1 MSLLELKNVSKSFGG
16 LKVIDD
22 VSFELN
28 SGEILGII
36 GPNGAGKTTLYNLIT
51 GYYEPNLGDILF
63 NSEIITGK
71 KPHDVCKK
79 GISRTFQ
86 ITQVFSNFTA
96 FENVLAGALNKVRN
110 LSEAKVWTREC
121 LDYFGLYGKSQML
134 IKHLT
139 LVDKKQVELARAF
152 ATKPKLMLLDEVI
165 SGLNPAEI
173 VEVMKK
179 IENLLARNISISM
192 IEHVMKS
199 IMTISHRIVV
209 ISHGR
214 RIAEGTPTEI
224 SRDERVIE
232 AYLGKKYDFSS

>member
-28 SGEILGII
+28 DGEILGII

-71 KPHDVCKK
+71 KPHDICKK

-121 LDYFGLYGKSQML
+121 LDYFGLYGKSHML

-199 IMTISHRIVV
+199 IMTISHRIIV

-224 SRDERVIE
+224 SRDERVVE
-232 AYLGKKYDFSS
+232 AYLGRMYDFSS